1 MKRLV
6 IGPASLRFQIRFQST
21 GLRGKQESPGTPAM
35 ARKEKYISLLMESR
49 RRSLRPARPVQ
60 NRRHGLLPVKL
71 MKYGEPRS
79 DVIDSTSPASAEV
92 GFSGRFLLSE
102 ALVGSTTLRVRVAD
116 ELGNFQDLQTVIRSH
131 RK

>member
-6 IGPASLRFQIRFQST
+6 IGPASLRFQIRFQSA

-71 MKYGEPRS
+71 
-79 DVIDSTSPASAEV
+79 IN
-92 GFSGRFLLSE
+92 SGSMREQSIRHCSKRLTLSE
-102 ALVGSTTLRVRVAD
+102 QNFNFPKVETLCAAFLTRR
-116 ELGNFQDLQTVIRSH
+116 QKI
-131 RK
+131 